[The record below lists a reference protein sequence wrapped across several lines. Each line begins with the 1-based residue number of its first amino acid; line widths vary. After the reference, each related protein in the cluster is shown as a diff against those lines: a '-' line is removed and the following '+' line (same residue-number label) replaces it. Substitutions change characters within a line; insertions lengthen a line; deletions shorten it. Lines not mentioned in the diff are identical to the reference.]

1 MKNNI
6 KVIFLDIDG
15 VMNSNVFYEKRHK
28 QRLKKPITWWY
39 TIKRLTKKLFRIESK
54 GVCLANYKTPDHFYT
69 FEYQFKR
76 LKEETCQEKWRWLSE
91 FCNEHDIKI
100 CISSVWKNHFGDK
113 NGTIPKWWEAALVK
127 LGFKPNTFVG
137 ITGSRKKLRGEE
149 IQEWLNQHDNIDDYV
164 ILDDDSDMLD
174 EQFKHF
180 HHCDNY
186 FGLTPNHLYR
196 INRQFNKQSNYQRL
210 SKIFNNVDDVVI
222 KNINQESTNLLVNE
236 VLSEVK
242 PLTISDKIKAFE
254 YFAKRIYKEN
264 GNNPDNDLSK
274 LKMQHLLFLATNASL
289 ENRIDNNDI
298 GLLSIFDNWA
308 FQYFGIFE
316 IDIYNYIKEN
326 DGQFDGFKLTRFNM
340 IMD

>member
-1 MKNNI
+1 M

-15 VMNSNVFYEKRHK
+15 VMNSHIFYEERYKMYLRSWKHIK
-28 QRLKKPITWWY
+28 YILKKPFIKMGLIKPKTSHNWVTPKDSY
-39 TIKRLTKKLFRIESK
+39 TFDYQYKRLL
-54 GVCLANYKTPDHFYT
+54 
-69 FEYQFKR
+69 
-76 LKEETCQEKWRWLSE
+76 EETCTQKWKWLSE
-91 FCNEHDIKI
+91 FCNENDIKI
-100 CISSVWKNHFGDK
+100 CVSSVWKNHFGNEK
-113 NGTIPKWWEAALVK
+113 GRIPEWWGEALSK
-127 LGFKPNTFVG
+127 LGFKENTFVG
-137 ITGSRKKLRGEE
+137 ITGKRKKLRGEE
-149 IQEWLNQHDNIDDYV
+149 IQEWLNQHDNIEDYA

-196 INRQFNKQSNYQRL
+196 INRQFNKQSNYQKL
-210 SKIFNNVDDVVI
+210 SKIFNNVDEI
-222 KNINQESTNLLVNE
+222 PTSNTKQELNNLLVNE
-236 VLSEVK
+236 VVGEVK

-254 YFAKRIYKEN
+254 YFAKRIYEEN

-274 LKMQHLLFLATNASL
+274 LKMQHLLFLVTNASL

-316 IDIYNYIKEN
+316 KDIYNYIKEN
-326 DGQFDGFKLTRFNM
+326 DGQFEGFKLTRFNM
-340 IMD
+340 VID